1 MCAISWPWFVVQGL
15 SSKYIGLGL
24 SLNGWKHFLNG
35 PWREL
40 LRVWQMLKKVHCSS
54 DSIKLKIFA
63 SRDVLS
69 ISLIRA
75 MFGKIEFQGNDN
87 EMVRKVIWSLLYW
100 NLRYLQMSKQFQN
113 WLVLALELG
122 EWHWAY
128 PRKEASDW
136 RGLCSKP
143 LLLSLDLGLA
153 PET

>member
-1 MCAISWPWFVVQGL
+1 
-15 SSKYIGLGL
+15 
-24 SLNGWKHFLNG
+24 
-35 PWREL
+35 
-40 LRVWQMLKKVHCSS
+40 MLKKVHCSS

-122 EWHWAY
+122 EWH
-128 PRKEASDW
+128 
-136 RGLCSKP
+136 
-143 LLLSLDLGLA
+143 
-153 PET
+153 